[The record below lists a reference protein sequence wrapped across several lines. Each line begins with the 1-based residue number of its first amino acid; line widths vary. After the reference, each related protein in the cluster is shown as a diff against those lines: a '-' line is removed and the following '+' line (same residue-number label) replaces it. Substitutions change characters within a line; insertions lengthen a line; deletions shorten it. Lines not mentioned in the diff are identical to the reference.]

1 MKFAVAQ
8 VRPHKGDITGNIA
21 DHLRVIDL
29 AVAHAADAIIF
40 PELSLTGYEPTLA
53 RGLATTA
60 DDARLAVFQQR
71 SDAHGITIGVG
82 LPIAAGRDEDSGD
95 LSSGDLSSGDESSVD
110 VSIGMVLFQPR
121 QPRLVYAKQYLHAD
135 ELPFFVPGRN
145 VPILSVAGMDVAPAI
160 CYELSVPEHAAEAA
174 RHHPALYVASVAKS
188 ADGVV
193 KAHARLRDIA
203 QAYGIPVLMCNAVGP
218 SDDFVSAGQSAAW
231 HADGTLLGALAAA
244 ETGILLYDMV
254 RGTAVELLPDA

>member
-1 MKFAVAQ
+1 MKFAIAQ
-8 VRPHKGDITGNIA
+8 VQPHKGDIAGNIA

-29 AVAHAADAIIF
+29 AVAQAADAIVF

-82 LPIAAGRDEDSGD
+82 LPLAVGD
-95 LSSGDLSSGDESSVD
+95 D
-110 VSIGMVLFQPR
+110 VHNGGVCIGMVLLRPR
-121 QPRLVYAKQYLHAD
+121 QPRLVYGKQYLHPD
-135 ELPFFVPGRN
+135 ELPFFVPGCN
-145 VPILSVAGMDVAPAI
+145 LPILLVAGVNVAPAI

-188 ADGVV
+188 ADGVA

-203 QAYGIPVLMCNAVGP
+203 RTYGIPVLMCNAVGP
-218 SDDFVSAGQSAAW
+218 CDDFVSAGQSAAW
-231 HADGTLLGALAAA
+231 NADGMLLGVLDAA

-254 RGTAVELLPDA
+254 RDAAAESLLDA